1 MPCSIGH
8 NDTPGQR
15 FVTLVISRVALTFH
29 GAEVTSTKPQMI
41 VMLAISKRQRK
52 TAEGDGWER
61 MIGRLKTDNTR
72 SQPQVVTATTKLQH
86 SISESRPM
94 INHRS

>member
-15 FVTLVISRVALTFH
+15 FGTLVISRVALTFH

-61 MIGRLKTDNTR
+61 MIRMAENR
-72 SQPQVVTATTKLQH
+72 QYQVSAASCYRNNEAAAFNQ
-86 SISESRPM
+86 
-94 INHRS
+94 